1 MAVHAK
7 RKCYRKKQN
16 TFKKCESEEMS
27 QKHPG
32 HISSQI
38 IITFFFSMCY
48 NPRHMFISV
57 MRSTFK
63 TVVCDLSSD
72 V

>member
-1 MAVHAK
+1 MQKENVTEKNKTHLKNAK
-7 RKCYRKKQN
+7 VRKCHRN
-16 TFKKCESEEMS
+16 S
-27 QKHPG
+27 

-48 NPRHMFISV
+48 NPRHVFISV